1 MQDFAVLIK
10 SVKKDGRMM
19 KKMVCPTG
27 KHVKAGLYYYEI
39 RNKMSGFSA
48 LKYVLPTPVCNV
60 FFYKK
65 REIERKDYVLC
76 KTCMIAFT

>member
-1 MQDFAVLIK
+1 
-10 SVKKDGRMM
+10 
-19 KKMVCPTG
+19 
-27 KHVKAGLYYYEI
+27 
-39 RNKMSGFSA
+39 MSGFSA